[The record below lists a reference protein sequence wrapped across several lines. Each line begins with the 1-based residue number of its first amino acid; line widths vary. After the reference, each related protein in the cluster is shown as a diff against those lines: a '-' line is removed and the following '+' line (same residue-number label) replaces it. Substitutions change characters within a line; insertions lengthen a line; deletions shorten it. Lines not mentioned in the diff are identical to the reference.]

1 MDWIASHAGRKK
13 QFFIWLHLFDPH
25 TPHTPPEPY
34 ALGFRPAEAPG
45 LSPVR
50 AWVPFR
56 QPGPRGF
63 TEQVLGANRDLYL
76 ARWPISTARWGG

>member
-1 MDWIASHAGRKK
+1 MPVDMTMDWLAARAGREKP
-13 QFFIWLHLFDPH
+13 FFIWLHLFDPH

-34 ALGFRPAEAPG
+34 ALGFRPAEAAG

-63 TEQVLGANRDLYL
+63 AEPVLGGQPRSL
-76 ARWPISTARWGG
+76 